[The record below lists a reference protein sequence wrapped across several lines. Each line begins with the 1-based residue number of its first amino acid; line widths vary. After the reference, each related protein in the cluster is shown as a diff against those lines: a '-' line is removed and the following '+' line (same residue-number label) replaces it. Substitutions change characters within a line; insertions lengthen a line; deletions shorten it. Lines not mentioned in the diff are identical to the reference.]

1 VAAAGGQVGHHS
13 REAFMTISRFSTF
26 TAVGFAFM
34 LASTIASAQAP
45 TRVRGTIEQVDGNTL
60 SIKSKDGAMLK
71 VVLADNAVVLAIE
84 KRSLADIK
92 PGVFIGTAATS
103 EATGTLRAMEVHIF
117 PENMRGTGEGHR
129 DWEGPKSSMT
139 NATVDE
145 TVRGVDGNTFTLK
158 YKGGEQKVMVTE
170 QTPIVAY
177 VPGDRSDLKVGKAIF
192 IPAATR
198 AEDGTLRAPRI
209 SVERTAPPPM

>member
-1 VAAAGGQVGHHS
+1 MTVSNLRAFAAA
-13 REAFMTISRFSTF
+13 F
-26 TAVGFAFM
+26 FAIV

-60 SIKSKDGAMLK
+60 TIKARDGTVLK

-145 TVRGVDGNTFTLK
+145 TVRSVDGNTFTLK
-158 YKGGEQKVMVTE
+158 YKGGEQKVLVTE

-177 VPGDRSDLKVGKAIF
+177 VPGDRSELKPGKAIF

-198 AEDGTLRAPRI
+198 AEDGSLRAPRI

>member
-1 VAAAGGQVGHHS
+1 
-13 REAFMTISRFSTF
+13 MTISRFSTL
-26 TAVGFAFM
+26 TAAGFALV

-45 TRVRGTIEQVDGNTL
+45 MRVRGTIEAVDGNTV
-60 SIKSKDGAMLK
+60 SIKARDGTPLK
-71 VVLADNAVVLAIE
+71 LVLADNTVIIAIE
-84 KRSLADIK
+84 KRALADIK
-92 PGVFIGTAATS
+92 PGVFIGTAAMS
-103 EATGTLRAMEVHIF
+103 EGTGTLRAMEVHIF

-129 DWEGPKSSMT
+129 DWEQPKSSMT
-139 NATVDE
+139 NATVEE
-145 TVRGVDGNTFTLK
+145 TVRSVDGNTFTLR
-158 YKGGEQKVMVTE
+158 YKGGEQKVLVTE

-177 VPGDRSDLKVGKAIF
+177 VPGDRSELKAGKAIF